1 MTRVD
6 RKLFRTQMKKE
17 YKKFIKENVAYKHMT
32 FSQFVE
38 LVKVN
43 MVKLK
48 KQAGAA
54 HSVLDGSEP
63 HVHTDDREHT
73 HDHDLQDMFASVEEN
88 NETTTVAE

>member
-48 KQAGAA
+48 KQTGVAQSVVDGHESHDHAEGHD
-54 HSVLDGSEP
+54 HS
-63 HVHTDDREHT
+63 

-88 NETTTVAE
+88 DETASVTE